1 MDHKNDLDKC
11 RRCIMCDSA
20 FGMSIKNNN
29 DSSFIQD
36 STENLH
42 NTLIVDQH
50 VDSKLLVVEH
60 E

>member
-1 MDHKNDLDKC
+1 
-11 RRCIMCDSA
+11 MCDST

-36 STENLH
+36 SNENLH